1 MASMVIDRG
10 FWNGRRVFLTGHTGF
25 KGAWLSLWL
34 MDMGAKV
41 FGFSLDP
48 PTTPDLF
55 TAARVEDGLT
65 YTRGDIRDFAALKA
79 SIASASPDIVIHLA
93 AQSLVRTSY
102 VDPVGT
108 FSTNVLG
115 TVHLLEAVRHYNSTR
130 AQGFRIAATLVVTSD
145 KCYDNKEWPWGYRE
159 SDPLGG
165 HDPYSSSKGCA
176 ELVTASYLRSFTSDG
191 SDRVGIATAR
201 AGNVIGGGDWAADR
215 LIPDAVRAF
224 ENGDELVVRNP
235 AAMRPWQHVLE
246 PIGAYLLLTE
256 RMLND
261 PVSFSGSWNF
271 GPDPT
276 GKQSVAIVVDRLVKH
291 WGDGA
296 RWKVSRGV
304 QPHEAGLL
312 SLDCSKAQMYLGWRP
327 RLSLDDA
334 LRLTVD
340 WYRVHLA
347 NPDRSMRDYTLG
359 QIRDFAY

>member
-1 MASMVIDRG
+1 VAGMVIDRE

-34 MDMGAKV
+34 MDLGAKV

-48 PTTPDLF
+48 PSTPNLF
-55 TAARVEDGLT
+55 TAGRVDEGLT
-65 YTRGDIRDFAALKA
+65 NTHGDIRDLAAIKA
-79 SIASASPDIVIHLA
+79 AIATASPDIVMHLA

-102 VDPVGT
+102 QDPVGT

-115 TVHLLEAVRHYNSTR
+115 TVHVLEAVCSYNATR
-130 AQGFRIAATLVVTSD
+130 AQDSKIAATLVVTSD

-176 ELVTASYLRSFTSDG
+176 ELVSASYLRSFASNDSG
-191 SDRVGIATAR
+191 RVGMATAR
-201 AGNVIGGGDWAADR
+201 AGNVIGGGDWALDR
-215 LIPDAVRAF
+215 LVPDAMRAF
-224 ENGDELVVRNP
+224 ATGTELVIRNP
-235 AAMRPWQHVLE
+235 AAVRPWQHVLE
-246 PIGAYLLLTE
+246 PIGAYLLLTQ

-261 PVSFSGSWNF
+261 PASFSGPWNF

-276 GKQSVAIVVDRLVKH
+276 GRQSVAVVTDGLVKH
-291 WGDGA
+291 WGDNA
-296 RWKVSRGV
+296 HWKAGQGV

-312 SLDCSKAQMYLGWRP
+312 SLDCSKAQMYLRWRP

-340 WYRVHLA
+340 WYRAHLA
-347 NPDRSMRDYTLG
+347 NPNRSMRDYTLG

>member
-1 MASMVIDRG
+1 MVIDRE

-34 MDMGAKV
+34 RDLGAKV

-48 PTTPDLF
+48 PTTPNLF
-55 TAARVEDGLT
+55 TVARVEDGLT
-65 YTRGDIRDFAALKA
+65 HIHGDIRDLTALKA
-79 SIASASPDIVIHLA
+79 AIATASPDIVMHLA

-102 VDPVGT
+102 HDPVGT

-115 TVHLLEAVRHYNSTR
+115 TVHLLEAVRNYNDTHAPNSE
-130 AQGFRIAATLVVTSD
+130 ISATLVVTSD

-176 ELVTASYLRSFTSDG
+176 ELVSASYLRSFASNG
-191 SDRVGIATAR
+191 SSSVGIATAR

-215 LIPDAVRAF
+215 LVPDAMRAF
-224 ENGDELVVRNP
+224 ANSDELIIRNP
-235 AAMRPWQHVLE
+235 AAVRPWQHVLE
-246 PIGAYLLLTE
+246 PIGAYLLLTQ
-256 RMLND
+256 RVLND
-261 PVSFSGSWNF
+261 PPSFSGPWNF

-276 GKQSVAIVVDRLVKH
+276 GRQSVAVVADRLVKH
-291 WGDGA
+291 WGDNA
-296 RWKVSRGV
+296 HWKPGQSI

-312 SLDCSKAQMYLGWRP
+312 SLDCSKAQTYLGWRP

-334 LRLTVD
+334 LKLTVD
-340 WYRVHLA
+340 WYRAHLA
-347 NPDRSMRDYTLG
+347 SPNRSMSDYTLG